1 MGYDERSDGSS
12 SSDAQD
18 SFHRNVSTK
27 IGSQVTM
34 PKHIPFPEHATT
46 SEWLSELI
54 MCAFTM
60 GAAIVQFINI
70 YRTNWWLPQFHT
82 RHMVVRYNVN
92 TLFDQK

>member
-18 SFHRNVSTK
+18 CFQRSMSTK
-27 IGSQVTM
+27 MGTQQVTM

-70 YRTNWWLPQFHT
+70 YRTNWWLPQFQT
-82 RHMVVRYNVN
+82 RHMVVSCHC
-92 TLFDQK
+92 TAK